1 MRALALDPSNPTIKL
16 SLALGYLHYALKRQ
30 ADNRHHI
37 LMQGLAFLFQYY
49 DCRQRSS
56 IFSERQEAEYNVA
69 HAYHLLGLTHL
80 AVPYYERCLAM
91 SAAAKVVGLGCGAED
106 FAQEAAFALQSFWA
120 ASGNMEKAREHTEM
134 WLVV

>member
-1 MRALALDPSNPTIKL
+1 MIKF

-37 LMQGLAFLFQYY
+37 LMQGLAFLLEYY

-56 IFSERQEAEYNVA
+56 SFSEKQEAEYNVA
-69 HAYHLLGLTHL
+69 HAFHILGLTHL
-80 AVPYYERCLAM
+80 AIPYYERCLAM
-91 SAAAKVVGLGCGAED
+91 NAAAQVERRGCGAED
-106 FAQEAAFALQSFWA
+106 FAKEAAFTMQNFWA
-120 ASGNMEKAREHTEM
+120 ASGNMEKAQELTKR